1 MDAAAF
7 EEYMRRNGA
16 SRSAVFAWMMNRV
29 IAQVNDEPKEPIVA
43 ALAANARKACL
54 SEKKESGYGIKLIH
68 ALVES
73 FEYRRNMSLNNL
85 IIHMKKERKH
95 DED

>member
-1 MDAAAF
+1 MPASLIVRIRDNGAAF
-7 EEYMRRNGA
+7 NL
-16 SRSAVFAWMMNRV
+16 
-29 IAQVNDEPKEPIVA
+29 
-43 ALAANARKACL
+43 LAYL